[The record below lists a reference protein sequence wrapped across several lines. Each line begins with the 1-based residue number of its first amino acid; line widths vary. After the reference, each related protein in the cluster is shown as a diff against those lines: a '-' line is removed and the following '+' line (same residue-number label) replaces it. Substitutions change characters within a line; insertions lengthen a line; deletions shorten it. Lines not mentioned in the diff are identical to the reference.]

1 MTHTGRPHPPD
12 GVPCVARRARTLTG
26 ILAASLS
33 VVFAAGPV
41 PAGTPRDPAI
51 RVLVVKTEVQA
62 REAVAQFNAGIPFDR
77 IVRERS
83 IGPERERG
91 GYLGRV
97 DPATLSPAARAAVA
111 RTRNGRL
118 TPVFPTEAGF
128 GVIQIL
134 TDQEAQELATQL
146 RKEPEALA
154 LLQEGT
160 DLAKHGDLDRAVQ
173 LLQRAVELNPRLA
186 DGHFNLA
193 VGLWKVGRWE
203 GAIAAMREAIRLQ
216 PKDFD
221 AYLLLG
227 GWLSDR
233 ARSDEAVTVF
243 ERAAALDVNSLE
255 AWKKLA
261 QAYDAAGRARAAV
274 GAYRRALGL
283 LGRDDP
289 ALLEAWLAAAMRA
302 PDGPAA
308 VEAARKLRGIRPGH
322 EGFVTVGDALLLNG
336 EAEAAAQEY
345 RKALALAPAS
355 VRAQVGLAAAMARL
369 GQRESA
375 TQHLL
380 LAIRLDPANPEHYH
394 TLSRLYEE
402 LDRLDLAIVAL
413 RDGVAAASG
422 APRATQADMRDR
434 LAALYERTEMRREA
448 EQERQRAKA
457 LREP

>member
-1 MTHTGRPHPPD
+1 MMCAGRPRPPD
-12 GVPCVARRARTLTG
+12 GVPYG
-26 ILAASLS
+26 IRGALGLAAIVAALVS
-33 VVFAAGPV
+33 VGLAADPV
-41 PAGTPRDPAI
+41 PAGAPRDPAI
-51 RVLVVKTEVQA
+51 RVLVVKTEAEA
-62 REAVAQFNAGIPFDR
+62 REAIGMFTAGMTFDR

-111 RTRNGRL
+111 RTRSGRL
-118 TPVFPTEAGF
+118 TPVFPTDGGF

-134 TDQEAQELATQL
+134 TDQEEQELEAKL

-160 DLAKHGDLDRAVQ
+160 DLGKRGDLDRAVA
-173 LLQRAVELNPRLA
+173 LLQRAVELNPLLA
-186 DGHFNLA
+186 DAHFNLA
-193 VGLWKVGRWE
+193 VGWWHLGRHE
-203 GAIAAMREAIRLQ
+203 AAITALREAIRLQ

-221 AYLLLG
+221 AHLLLG
-227 GWLSDR
+227 GWLSQR
-233 ARSDEAVTVF
+233 GRPDEAVAHF
-243 ERAAALDVNSLE
+243 ERAAALDMNSLE
-255 AWKKLA
+255 AWRMLA
-261 QAYDAAGRARAAV
+261 RAYDAAGRARAAV
-274 GAYRRALGL
+274 GAYRQALGL

-289 ALLEAWLAAAMRA
+289 ALLEALLAAAMRA

-308 VEAARKLRGIRPGH
+308 VEAARKLRGIRPGY
-322 EGFVTVGDALLLNG
+322 EGFVAVGDALLLNG
-336 EAEAAAQEY
+336 EAEAAVQEY
-345 RKALALAPAS
+345 RKALGLAPAS
-355 VRAQVGLAAAMARL
+355 VRGQVGLATAFARL

-380 LAIRLDPANPEHYH
+380 AAIRLDPANPQHYQ

-402 LDRLDLAIVAL
+402 MGRLDLAIVAQ

-422 APRATQADMRDR
+422 APAATRAAMVDQ
-434 LAALYERTEMRREA
+434 LAALYERAEMRREA
-448 EQERQRAKA
+448 EQERRRAKA

>member
-1 MTHTGRPHPPD
+1 M
-12 GVPCVARRARTLTG
+12 
-26 ILAASLS
+26 AAFLS
-33 VVFAAGPV
+33 VVFVADPL
-41 PAGTPRDPAI
+41 PAGTPNDPAI
-51 RVLVVKTEVQA
+51 RVLVVKTETEA
-62 REAVAQFNAGIPFDR
+62 REAVAQFNAGMAFDR

-97 DPATLSPAARAAVA
+97 NPAALSPAARAAVA
-111 RTRNGRL
+111 RTRSGRL

-134 TDQEAQELATQL
+134 TDQEEQELETQR
-146 RKEPEALA
+146 RKDLEALA

-160 DLAKHGDLDRAVQ
+160 DLGKRGDLERAVQ

-193 VGLWKVGRWE
+193 IGLWRVGRWE

-221 AYLLLG
+221 AHLLLG

-233 ARSDEAVTVF
+233 ARSDEAVTYF

-255 AWKKLA
+255 AWRKLA
-261 QAYDAAGRARAAV
+261 RAYDAVGRARAAV

-308 VEAARKLRGIRPGH
+308 VEAARKLRAVRPGH

-336 EAEAAAQEY
+336 ETEAAAQEY

-355 VRAQVGLAAAMARL
+355 VRVQVGLAAATARL
-369 GQRESA
+369 GQREA
-375 TQHLL
+375 AAQHLL
-380 LAIRLDPANPEHYH
+380 AAVRLDPANPEHYQ

-402 LDRLDLAIVAL
+402 MDRLDLAIVAL

-422 APRATQADMRDR
+422 APRATQAAMLDR
-434 LAALYERTEMRREA
+434 LAVLYDRAEMRRDA

-457 LREP
+457 LRQP

>member
-1 MTHTGRPHPPD
+1 M
-12 GVPCVARRARTLTG
+12 
-26 ILAASLS
+26 AAFLS
-33 VVFAAGPV
+33 VVLAADPA
-41 PAGTPRDPAI
+41 PAGAPRDPAI
-51 RVLVVKTEVQA
+51 RVLVVKTETEA
-62 REAVAQFNAGIPFDR
+62 REAVAQFNAGMAFDR

-111 RTRNGRL
+111 RTRSGRL

-128 GVIQIL
+128 GVIQVL
-134 TDQEAQELATQL
+134 TDQEEQELEAQL

-154 LLQEGT
+154 LLKEGT
-160 DLAKHGDLDRAVQ
+160 DLGKRGDLDRAVQ

-203 GAIAAMREAIRLQ
+203 AAMAAMREAIRLQ
-216 PKDFD
+216 FPRISTPTSSW
-221 AYLLLG
+221 AAG
-227 GWLSDR
+227 CPIAVGPTRPWRTSS
-233 ARSDEAVTVF
+233 ARPLWTWIRWRPGESSPRRTMR
-243 ERAAALDVNSLE
+243 RAAP
-255 AWKKLA
+255 
-261 QAYDAAGRARAAV
+261 GAAV

-308 VEAARKLRGIRPGH
+308 VEAARKLRGVRPGH

-355 VRAQVGLAAAMARL
+355 VRAQVGLAAATARL

-380 LAIRLDPANPEHYH
+380 AAIRLDPANPEHYQ

-402 LDRLDLAIVAL
+402 MGRLDLAIVAL

-422 APRATQADMRDR
+422 APRATQAAMVDR
-434 LAALYERTEMRREA
+434 LAALYERAEMRREA